1 MTDCVSAPIE
11 KERDRFICHPITM
24 ISPAESNQASRGLG
38 PLHLAVS
45 EVSRC
50 PGESDLLR
58 DAASTVPHGQPP
70 LPPEIRVGGRVLGLR
85 MRVNLLS

>member
-1 MTDCVSAPIE
+1 
-11 KERDRFICHPITM
+11 M
-24 ISPAESNQASRGLG
+24 ISPTESNQASRGLG

-70 LPPEIRVGGRVLGLR
+70 LPPEIRDGGRILGLG